1 MIELALLA
9 GWIGTLSLLGLV
21 AAGYGLIA
29 RTVSDRACLQ
39 LCAGAIFGAF
49 ALAFMAMPLRISE
62 GVNID
67 PRAVPVALAA
77 ACLGL
82 RGGAAALFVAIGMRL
97 WIGGTGTGAGI
108 ALILFSAIAGFA
120 WNQGTW
126 SDARSA
132 RDYLSLGT
140 LVSLG
145 LWTIVL
151 LPTPA
156 AVGVLSNSLPLVLP
170 CMLFVPLTAFLLD
183 RAYALP
189 PTARS
194 RTAP

>member
-1 MIELALLA
+1 M
-9 GWIGTLSLLGLV
+9 
-21 AAGYGLIA
+21 
-29 RTVSDRACLQ
+29 
-39 LCAGAIFGAF
+39 FGAF

-67 PRAVPVALAA
+67 PRAVPVALTA

-82 RGGAAALFVAIGMRL
+82 RGGAVTLLMAIGMRL

-140 LVSLG
+140 QVGLG

-170 CMLFVPLTAFLLD
+170 CMFFVPLTAFLLD
-183 RAYALP
+183 RTLALP
-189 PTARS
+189 VGSRGRS
-194 RTAP
+194 EF